1 MRIRFLPEKKC
12 YQRTH
17 DIGDDFFLC
26 PAIQFWAFSG
36 FRTFSGDSTPSLIL
50 RFNPCFMGLMVFFP
64 PRVVVTSPQLLV
76 AFEPWFNHHFWSFKP
91 PFWWSNIPELLPKLH
106 VAPSQPW
113 SIVQSACLVMVNPGF
128 YQTGAPVDV
137 PFTQFW
143 DSSCTKKVRFGVSP
157 QKKLQMD
164 NLMVP
169 PQLH

>member
-1 MRIRFLPEKKC
+1 MLHGF
-12 YQRTH
+12 
-17 DIGDDFFLC
+17 DGV
-26 PAIQFWAFSG
+26 FS
-36 FRTFSGDSTPSLIL
+36 
-50 RFNPCFMGLMVFFP
+50 P

-91 PFWWSNIPELLPKLH
+91 PFWQTIPELLPKLH

-128 YQTGAPVDV
+128 YLTGAPVDV

-157 QKKLQMD
+157 QKKL
-164 NLMVP
+164 
-169 PQLH
+169 